1 MNQPFRGFFT
11 ILSTPFDTSGEILWA
26 DLERLADFVCRSGP
40 HGIVW
45 PVNDSEFSLLSFPE
59 RIEGFKRIVATVNKR
74 LPVMLGTAD
83 TSKQGAMTLSEAAAR
98 AGADAVIAMPPWH
111 TKLGTREQIVDYYR
125 AIANASGLPVC
136 IQDFSAPLGSDLSP
150 DTIAE
155 ICENVPLVQYI
166 KEERIPQ
173 GDWLGAVIN
182 RQISGLK
189 SIFGGGI
196 CFSMVDLHKRGTA
209 GNIASSGAP
218 DVHARIWNLM
228 EAGQV
233 TEAQRLQT
241 LLNDLMRAEIST
253 QSLHGVKQ
261 GLLLRGI
268 FTAAVMRNQAPR
280 TLDVH
285 YVQELQRCLAQLEP
299 YLVKIQS

>member
-1 MNQPFRGFFT
+1 MNKPYRGFFT
-11 ILSTPFDTSGEILWA
+11 ILNTPFNIQGEIIWA
-26 DLERLADFVCRSGP
+26 DLERLADFVCRAGC
-40 HGIVW
+40 HGVVW

-59 RIEGFKRIVATVNKR
+59 RLEGFRRVVAAVNKR
-74 LPVMLGTAD
+74 LPVILGTAD
-83 TSKQGAMTLSEAAAR
+83 TNKPGAVALSEAAAR
-98 AGADAVIAMPPWH
+98 AGADAVVAMPPWH

-136 IQDFSAPLGSDLSP
+136 IQDFSAPMGADLSP
-150 DTIAE
+150 DMIAE
-155 ICENVPLVQYI
+155 ICEAVPAVQLI

-182 RQISGLK
+182 RRIPGLK

-233 TEAQRLQT
+233 AEAEHIQT
-241 LLNDLMRAEIST
+241 LLNNLMRAEIST

-261 GLLLRGI
+261 ALTLRGI
-268 FTAAVMRNQAPR
+268 FSAAVMRNQAPR
-280 TLDVH
+280 TLDAF
-285 YVQELQRCLAQLEP
+285 YVQEIARCLSQLEP
-299 YLVKIQS
+299 YLVKV

>member
-1 MNQPFRGFFT
+1 MRKPFRGFFT
-11 ILSTPFDTSGEILWA
+11 ILNTPFDLGGEIIWA
-26 DLERLADFVCRSGP
+26 DLERLADFVCRSP
-40 HGIVW
+40 CHGIVW
-45 PVNDSEFSLLSFPE
+45 PVNDSEFSLLSYGE
-59 RIEGFKRIVATVNKR
+59 RLEGYRRLAAVVNKR
-74 LPVMLGTAD
+74 LPLMLGVAD
-83 TSKQGAMTLSEAAAR
+83 TSKQGAVAYAEAAAA

-125 AIANASGLPVC
+125 AIAAASGLPVC
-136 IQDFSAPLGSDLSP
+136 IQDFSAPMGADLSP
-150 DTIAE
+150 DAIAE
-155 ICENVPLVQYI
+155 ICEKVPAVDCI

-182 RQISGLK
+182 RRIPGLK

-218 DVHARIWNLM
+218 DVHARVWNLM
-228 EAGQV
+228 EAGQED
-233 TEAQRLQT
+233 EARRIQT
-241 LLNDLMRAEIST
+241 LLNNLMRAEIST

-280 TLDVH
+280 TLDAC
-285 YVQELQRCLAQLEP
+285 YVDEIARCLAQLEP
-299 YLVKIQS
+299 YLVKV